1 MGWSLGRELPP
12 PHLLCC
18 RCDQKK
24 KSKENKRKETTFLS
38 TPRFFKAYE
47 VLMANN
53 QGFEYLLCV
62 RNGSKFLICIISFNP
77 HQNPGRV
84 VRGGSFSP
92 LSRWR
97 SWDRRVRH
105 LPKVTHLWVAESG
118 FKPGYCDKRLLVYC
132 SGKNLYL
139 LWMLRDIH
147 LGTALRQPW
156 PPPPHPHLLQV
167 RSEGILL

>member
-1 MGWSLGRELPP
+1 MAWVDPWAENFPLPTFYAAGMTK
-12 PHLLCC
+12 
-18 RCDQKK
+18 KK

-97 SWDRRVRH
+97 S
-105 LPKVTHLWVAESG
+105 
-118 FKPGYCDKRLLVYC
+118 
-132 SGKNLYL
+132 
-139 LWMLRDIH
+139 
-147 LGTALRQPW
+147 
-156 PPPPHPHLLQV
+156 
-167 RSEGILL
+167 